1 VRPRIAST
9 LEGRV
14 AASFHGL
21 ALAALAGP
29 GLALL
34 ALTGG
39 CQESAGPRRITE
51 TREITVRPGD
61 DWIGAT
67 SKQRFETES
76 TEEPEFA
83 WTMPA
88 GWSELPTRSM
98 HLLDMKAGPDPDVE
112 CSLST
117 ARGSVLDNV
126 NRWRGQFGQPPL
138 EESAL
143 AKFARQPLLGLDA
156 VRVEVEGAYA
166 GMGKGAAKEGF
177 KLLGLI
183 APANGQQ
190 VFVKMTGPKAAVEAQ
205 TAAFDQFAGSLT
217 VKQDAGGG
225 AHGGPHGGAAT
236 AGAADT
242 ADHSDDFDFAL
253 PTGWTKQKS
262 DGNRIVNVRPA
273 DDPAMECYLSI
284 ASGGVLPNVNRWRNQ
299 FGAPPLDD
307 AGLAKLP
314 RLTLFGQEAVRVE
327 VDGDFTTMAGE
338 KREGYALLGLVA
350 DAGGQ
355 QIFVKL
361 TGPKAAVERERAGF
375 VAFAASLRFKGGA
388 PESGATN
395 PAGGPPGG
403 TSGAGGLGGG
413 DADLQ
418 YDVPAKW
425 KKLPQRPP
433 RLATFSVG
441 DGKLTE
447 CTVFS
452 LGGDGGGVAGNVNR
466 WRDQMG
472 LAAASPS
479 ELAKLPTLKVLG
491 ADALFVDLSG
501 HFQDSMTKRDIEK
514 ARFLGLI
521 CPSGETTLFVKLTG
535 PEPEVAA
542 ALEDFQSF
550 CKSLRR

>member
-1 VRPRIAST
+1 MKPRIAST
-9 LEGRV
+9 PEGRG
-14 AASFHGL
+14 A
-21 ALAALAGP
+21 AALP
-29 GLALL
+29 WIALL
-34 ALTGG
+34 ALTCG

-67 SKQRFETES
+67 SLERFETK
-76 TEEPEFA
+76 PEFA

-88 GWSELPTRSM
+88 GWSQLPTRSM
-98 HLLDMKAGPDPDVE
+98 HLLDMKAGPDKDVE

-117 ARGSVLDNV
+117 AGGSVLDNV
-126 NRWRGQFGQPPL
+126 NRWRSQFGQPPL
-138 EESAL
+138 EEAAL
-143 AKFARQPLLGLDA
+143 AKFARQPLLGLEA

-166 GMGKGAAKEGF
+166 GMGGAKGAAPKEGF

-205 TAAFDQFAGSLT
+205 AAAFDQFAGSLT
-217 VKQDAGGG
+217 VKQDGG

-236 AGAADT
+236 AGGADA

-253 PTGWTKQKS
+253 PTGWTRQKS

-299 FGAPPLDD
+299 FGAPPIDD
-307 AGLAKLP
+307 AELAKLP
-314 RLTLFGQEAVRVE
+314 RLALFGQPAVRVE
-327 VDGDFTTMAGE
+327 VDGTFTTMAGE
-338 KREGYALLGLVA
+338 KREGQALLGLVA

-355 QIFVKL
+355 QIFVKM

-388 PESGATN
+388 PEGGATA
-395 PAGGPPGG
+395 AGGA
-403 TSGAGGLGGG
+403 SGAGGAGGS
-413 DADLQ
+413 DAAGVQ
-418 YDVPAKW
+418 FDVPPSW
-425 KKLPQRPP
+425 KQLPPRPP
-433 RLATFSVG
+433 RLATFAIG
-441 DGKLTE
+441 DSKLTE
-447 CTVFS
+447 CTVNS
-452 LGGDGGGVAGNVNR
+452 LGGDGGGIAQNVNR

-479 ELAKLPTLKVLG
+479 ELAKLPTIPALG
-491 ADALFVDLSG
+491 AEAPFVDLTG
-501 HFQDSMTKRDIEK
+501 HFQDEMTKRDIDK
-514 ARFLGLI
+514 ARFLGAI
-521 CPSGETTLFVKLTG
+521 CPNGETTLFVKLTG
-535 PEPEVAA
+535 PEAEVAA
-542 ALEDFQSF
+542 ALEDFKSF

>member
-1 VRPRIAST
+1 LI
-9 LEGRV
+9 
-14 AASFHGL
+14 
-21 ALAALAGP
+21 
-29 GLALL
+29 ALL
-34 ALTGG
+34 ALLCG
-39 CQESAGPRRITE
+39 CTESAGPRRITE

-67 SKQRFETES
+67 SRERFETES
-76 TEEPEFA
+76 SEEPEFA

-88 GWSELPTRSM
+88 GWSQLPTRNM

-117 ARGSVLDNV
+117 AGGSVLDNV
-126 NRWRGQFGQPPL
+126 NRWRSQFGQPPL
-138 EESAL
+138 EEAAL

-166 GMGKGAAKEGF
+166 GMGGAKGAAPKEGF

-205 TAAFDQFAGSLT
+205 AAAFDQFAGSLT
-217 VKQDAGGG
+217 VKQDGGG

-236 AGAADT
+236 AGGAAAT
-242 ADHSDDFDFAL
+242 DHSDEFDYAL
-253 PTGWTKQKS
+253 PTGWTRQKS

-299 FGAPPLDD
+299 FGAPPVDD
-307 AGLAKLP
+307 AELAKLP
-314 RLTLFGQEAVRVE
+314 RLALFGQPAVRVE
-327 VDGDFTTMAGE
+327 VDGTFTTMAGE
-338 KREGYALLGLVA
+338 KREGQALLGLVA

-355 QIFVKL
+355 QIFVKM

-375 VAFAASLRFKGGA
+375 VAFAASLRFKGGD
-388 PESGATN
+388 PEGGATA
-395 PAGGPPGG
+395 AGGA
-403 TSGAGGLGGG
+403 SGAGELGGG

-418 YDVPAKW
+418 YDMPANW
-425 KKLPQRPP
+425 KKLPAKPM
-433 RLATFSVG
+433 RLATFAIG
-441 DGKLTE
+441 DSKLTE
-447 CTVFS
+447 CAVSQFP
-452 LGGDGGGVAGNVNR
+452 GDGGGVAQNINR
-466 WRDQMG
+466 WRDQVG

-479 ELAKLPTLKVLG
+479 ELAKLPTLHVLG
-491 ADALFVDLSG
+491 VDAPLIDLAG
-501 HFQDSMTKRDIEK
+501 HFKDEMTKRDIDH

-521 CPSGETTLFVKLTG
+521 ATTGDGTIFVKLTG
-535 PEPEVAA
+535 PEAEVAA

>member
-9 LEGRV
+9 PEGRV
-14 AASFHGL
+14 AASFQRL
-21 ALAALAGP
+21 ALLALAGP
-29 GLALL
+29 GIALL

-39 CQESAGPRRITE
+39 CQESAGPRRISE

-67 SKQRFETES
+67 SRERFEAES
-76 TEEPEFA
+76 NAEPDFA

-88 GWSELPTRSM
+88 GWSQLPTRSM

-117 ARGSVLDNV
+117 AGGSVLDNV
-126 NRWRGQFGQPPL
+126 NRWRGQFGQPAL
-138 EESAL
+138 EEAAL

-156 VRVEVEGAYA
+156 VRVEVEGSYA
-166 GMGKGAAKEGF
+166 GMGKGAKEGF

-217 VKQDAGGG
+217 VKQDGGG

-236 AGAADT
+236 AGGADT
-242 ADHSDDFDFAL
+242 ADHSDDFDYAL

-262 DGNRIVNVRPA
+262 DTNRIVNVRPA

-299 FGAPPLDD
+299 FGAPPIDD
-307 AGLAKLP
+307 AELAKLP
-314 RLTLFGQEAVRVE
+314 RLTLFGKPAVRVE
-327 VDGDFTTMAGE
+327 VDGTFTTMAGE
-338 KREGYALLGLVA
+338 KREGQALLGLVA

-388 PESGATN
+388 PDGGAAN
-395 PAGGPPGG
+395 PAGGTSGG
-403 TSGAGGLGGG
+403 ASGAGGLGGG

-418 YDVPAKW
+418 YDVPASW
-425 KKLPQRPP
+425 KKLPPRPP
-433 RLATFSVG
+433 RLATFSLG
-441 DGKLTE
+441 ESKLSE
-447 CTVFS
+447 CTVIS
-452 LGGDGGGVAGNVNR
+452 LGGDGGGVAQNVNR

-472 LAAASPS
+472 LAAASPA
-479 ELAKLPTLKVLG
+479 ELAKLPTFKVLG

-521 CPSGETTLFVKLTG
+521 CPNGETTLFVKLTG